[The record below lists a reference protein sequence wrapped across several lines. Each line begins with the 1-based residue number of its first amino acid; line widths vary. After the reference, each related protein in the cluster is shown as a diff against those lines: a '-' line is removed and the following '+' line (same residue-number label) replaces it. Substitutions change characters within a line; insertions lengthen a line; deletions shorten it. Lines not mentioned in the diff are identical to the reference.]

1 LRQSVLSVEAL
12 KGLKCFCPHDER
24 DGRLDEMANGRNS
37 KLKTFPLV
45 TVFVGCYNHSR
56 FVEECLDSVRHQT
69 YPNLQVIIF
78 DDCSKDNSVSVIDT
92 WLKKYRLDWQ
102 FISHTR
108 NVGICA
114 SLNEVLRLARGKYA
128 SMVAADDVWLPDK
141 TARQVE
147 MMEQLPEDVGVLY
160 SDAFQIDENSATLPQ
175 MFIEAHRKFVVP
187 SEGFLFDVLWEGNFI
202 PAMTTLIRRE
212 CFTQVGTYDE
222 DLCFEDW
229 DIWMRISRTFRFA
242 YDKIPAANYRIVSSS
257 AARTMS
263 EAMSRSVELLRVK
276 YFFRGWLNAE
286 QGKDAA
292 LALDG
297 VVWRLYQVGSHI
309 PLRWKSALL
318 KQNCSAKTICLIV
331 CSTCGLS
338 FARFQQILAFG
349 VALKEKIFRQK
360 REHRL

>member
-1 LRQSVLSVEAL
+1 MEDFS
-12 KGLKCFCPHDER
+12 
-24 DGRLDEMANGRNS
+24 EMANAPNP
-37 KLKTFPLV
+37 KLQNYPLV
-45 TVFVGCYNHSR
+45 TAFVGCYNHSR

-78 DDCSKDNSVSVIDT
+78 DDGSKDNSVSVIDT
-92 WLKKYRLDWQ
+92 WLKKHRLDWQ

-114 SLNEVLRLARGKYA
+114 SLNEVLPLARGKYT

-160 SDAFQIDENSATLPQ
+160 SDAFQIDEKGETLPR

-187 SEGFLFDVLWEGNFI
+187 PEGFLFDVLWEGNFI

-242 YDKIPAANYRIVSSS
+242 YDKTPAAKYRIVASS
-257 AARTMS
+257 AVRTMS
-263 EAMSRSVELLRVK
+263 EAMCRSEELFRVK
-276 YFFRGWLNAE
+276 YFVRGWLNAE
-286 QGKDAA
+286 QGRNAA

-297 VVWRLYQVGSHI
+297 VVWRLYQAGSHI

-318 KQNCSAKTICLIV
+318 KQNCSAKTICLII

-349 VALKEKIFRQK
+349 VALKGKIFRQK

>member
-1 LRQSVLSVEAL
+1 MM
-12 KGLKCFCPHDER
+12 KR
-24 DGRLDEMANGRNS
+24 DGRFGEMANDLDP
-37 KLKTFPLV
+37 KLENYPLV
-45 TVFVGCYNHSR
+45 TAFVGCYNHSR
-56 FVEECLDSVRHQT
+56 FVAECLDSVRQQT

-92 WLKKYRLDWQ
+92 WLKKHRLDWQ
-102 FISHTR
+102 FIPHTR
-108 NVGICA
+108 NIGICA
-114 SLNEVLRLARGKYA
+114 SLNEVLRLARGKYI
-128 SMVAADDVWLPDK
+128 SIVAADDFWLPDK

-147 MMEQLPEDVGVLY
+147 MMEHLPEDVGVLY
-160 SDAFQIDENSATLPQ
+160 SDAFQIDDNGETLPQ

-187 SEGFLFDVLWEGNFI
+187 PEGFLFNVLWEGNFI
-202 PAMTTLIRRE
+202 PAMTTLIRHE

-229 DIWMRISRTFRFA
+229 DMWMRMSRRFRFT
-242 YDKIPAANYRIVSSS
+242 YDKIPAARYRIVSSS
-257 AARTMS
+257 AFRTMS
-263 EAMSRSVELLRVK
+263 EDICKSVELLKVK
-276 YFFRGWLNAE
+276 YFCLGWLNPH
-286 QGKDAA
+286 QGRNLA

-309 PLRWKSALL
+309 PLRWKITLL
-318 KQNCSAKTICLIV
+318 KQNYSAKTICLIV

-349 VALKEKIFRQK
+349 VAIKGMIFRQQ

>member
-1 LRQSVLSVEAL
+1 MMN
-12 KGLKCFCPHDER
+12 G
-24 DGRLDEMANGRNS
+24 DGRLSKRANDLNPKS
-37 KLKTFPLV
+37 ENYPLV
-45 TVFVGCYNHSR
+45 TAFVGCYNQSR
-56 FVEECLDSVRHQT
+56 FVEECLESVRHQT

-92 WLKKYRLDWQ
+92 SLKKHRLDWQ
-102 FISHTR
+102 FIPNKR
-108 NVGICA
+108 NIGICA
-114 SLNEVLRLARGKYA
+114 NLNEVLRLARGKYIT
-128 SMVAADDVWLPDK
+128 MVAADDVWLPDK
-141 TARQVE
+141 TARQVR
-147 MMEQLPEDVGVLY
+147 MMEQMPEGVGVLY
-160 SDAFQIDENSATLPQ
+160 SDAFQIDENGEKLPQ

-187 SEGFLFDVLWEGNFI
+187 PEGFLFDVLWEKNFI

-212 CFTQVGTYDE
+212 CFNHVGTYDE

-229 DIWMRISRTFRFA
+229 DMWMRISRRFRFV
-242 YDKIPAANYRIVSSS
+242 YDTIPAAKYRIVSSS
-257 AARTMS
+257 ASRAMS
-263 EAMSRSVELLRVK
+263 EAMSRSTELLRVK

-286 QGKDAA
+286 QGRNAA

-309 PLRWKSALL
+309 PLRWKITLL

-338 FARFQQILAFG
+338 FARFQQILALG
-349 VALKEKIFRQK
+349 VALKGMIFGQQ

>member
-1 LRQSVLSVEAL
+1 
-12 KGLKCFCPHDER
+12 
-24 DGRLDEMANGRNS
+24 MANDLNP
-37 KLKTFPLV
+37 KLETYPLV
-45 TVFVGCYNHSR
+45 TAFVGCYNQSR

-92 WLKKYRLDWQ
+92 WLKKRRLNWQ
-102 FISHTR
+102 FVPHSR

-114 SLNEVLRLARGKYA
+114 SLNEVLRLTRGKYI

-147 MMEQLPEDVGVLY
+147 MMEQMPADVGVLY
-160 SDAFQIDENSATLPQ
+160 SDAFQIDESGETLPQ
-175 MFIEAHRKFVVP
+175 MFIEAHRKFVAP
-187 SEGFLFDVLWEGNFI
+187 PEGFLFDVLWERNFI

-229 DIWMRISRTFRFA
+229 DMWMRISRTFRFA
-242 YDKIPAANYRIVSSS
+242 YDKIPAAKYRIVSSS
-257 AARTMS
+257 AARAMS
-263 EAMSRSVELLRVK
+263 EAMCRSEELFRVK
-276 YFFRGWLNAE
+276 YFCRGWLNAD
-286 QGKDAA
+286 QGRNIA
-292 LALDG
+292 LVLDE

-309 PLRWKSALL
+309 PLRCKIKLL
-318 KQNCSAKTICLIV
+318 KQDCSAKTICLIL

-349 VALKEKIFRQK
+349 VALKRLLFRRR
-360 REHRL
+360 RERHLQRP

>member
-1 LRQSVLSVEAL
+1 
-12 KGLKCFCPHDER
+12 
-24 DGRLDEMANGRNS
+24 MANGRNS

-187 SEGFLFDVLWEGNFI
+187 LEGFLFDVLWEGNFI

-242 YDKIPAANYRIVSSS
+242 YDKIPAAKYRIVSSS

-263 EAMSRSVELLRVK
+263 EAMRRSVELLRVK

-349 VALKEKIFRQK
+349 VALKRLIFRQR
-360 REHRL
+360 REHRR

>member
-1 LRQSVLSVEAL
+1 MFLAHMMN
-12 KGLKCFCPHDER
+12 G
-24 DGRLDEMANGRNS
+24 DGRFRKMANDLNPRLENY
-37 KLKTFPLV
+37 PLV
-45 TVFVGCYNHSR
+45 TAFVGCYNHSR
-56 FVEECLDSVRHQT
+56 FVVECLDSVRRQT

-78 DDCSKDNSVSVIDT
+78 NDCSTDNSVSVIDT
-92 WLKKYRLDWQ
+92 WLKKHQLDWQ

-114 SLNEVLRLARGKYA
+114 SLNEALRLARGKYV
-128 SMVAADDVWLPDK
+128 SMIAADDVWLPDK
-141 TARQVE
+141 TARQVK

-160 SDAFQIDENSATLPQ
+160 SDAFQIDENGETLPQ

-187 SEGFLFDVLWEGNFI
+187 PEGFLFDVLWEGNFI
-202 PAMTTLIRRE
+202 PAMATLIRRE
-212 CFTQVGTYDE
+212 CFKQVGPYDE

-229 DIWMRISRTFRFA
+229 DMWMRISRTFRFVF
-242 YDKIPAANYRIVSSS
+242 DKIPAAKYRIVSSS

-263 EAMSRSVELLRVK
+263 ETMSRSVELLRVK

-338 FARFQQILAFG
+338 FARFKQILAFG
-349 VALKEKIFRQK
+349 VALKGKIFRQQ

>member
-1 LRQSVLSVEAL
+1 
-12 KGLKCFCPHDER
+12 
-24 DGRLDEMANGRNS
+24 MANDLNS
-37 KLKTFPLV
+37 KLKNFPLV
-45 TVFVGCYNHSR
+45 TAFVGCYNQSR

-78 DDCSKDNSVSVIDT
+78 DDCSKDNSVAVIDA
-92 WLKKYRLDWQ
+92 WLKRHRLDWQ
-102 FISHTR
+102 FIPHPR
-108 NVGICA
+108 NIGMCA
-114 SLNEVLRLARGKYA
+114 SWNKVLWLARGKYI

-141 TARQVE
+141 TARQVR
-147 MMEQLPEDVGVLY
+147 MMEQMPEGVGVLY
-160 SDAFQIDENSATLPQ
+160 SDAFQIDENGETLPQ

-187 SEGFLFDVLWEGNFI
+187 PEGFLFDVLWERNFI
-202 PAMTTLIRRE
+202 PAMTTLIRRD
-212 CFTQVGTYDE
+212 CFTQVGIYDE

-229 DIWMRISRTFRFA
+229 DMWMRISRRFRFV
-242 YDKIPAANYRIVSSS
+242 YDTIPAAKYRIVSSS
-257 AARTMS
+257 ASRAMS
-263 EAMSRSVELLRVK
+263 EAMSRSVELFRVK

-286 QGKDAA
+286 QARNSA

-309 PLRWKSALL
+309 PLRWKITLL

-349 VALKEKIFRQK
+349 VALKGMIFGQQ